1 LRDLSNILTGCIVII
16 SWFFY
21 TSNIPSYKE
30 FIKLISKFSNIPFG
44 IWLLFIGV
52 GYLLGTLLQEFFSSC
67 PKGLAPFPLKPDI
80 KDPSKPYSYRQFE
93 IKRGFPQA
101 SRILERIVLSKHIA
115 SSTGIILINILA
127 SVNYFL

>member
-1 LRDLSNILTGCIVII
+1 M
-16 SWFFY
+16 
-21 TSNIPSYKE
+21 
-30 FIKLISKFSNIPFG
+30 
-44 IWLLFIGV
+44 
-52 GYLLGTLLQEFFSSC
+52 LGTLLQEFFSSC

-115 SSTGIILINILA
+115 SSTGIILINILVILLMLINWVKVLDK
-127 SVNYFL
+127 SNFTYFVFIFLGLIGVCTSSKVCKRKKKEQEDLVNTFFPNK